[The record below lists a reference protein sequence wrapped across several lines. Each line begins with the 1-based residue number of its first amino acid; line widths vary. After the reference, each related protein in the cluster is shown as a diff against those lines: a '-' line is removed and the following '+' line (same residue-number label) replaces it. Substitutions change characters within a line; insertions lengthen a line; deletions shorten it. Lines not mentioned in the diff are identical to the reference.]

1 MRIAINTCR
10 SIRRD
15 RWFRFV
21 DRSITPDALPL
32 QAASDAD
39 RELMEAI
46 MNLPYKLK
54 EVVLLY
60 YYQGLTLRE
69 IAEALGVAAS
79 TISIR
84 LKKACERLRYDLEGG
99 QAHV

>member
-1 MRIAINTCR
+1 M
-10 SIRRD
+10 
-15 RWFRFV
+15 
-21 DRSITPDALPL
+21 DRSVTPDSLFL

-39 RELMEAI
+39 RELMEAV
-46 MNLPYKLK
+46 MNLPSRFK

-69 IAEALGVAAS
+69 ISEVLGVATS

-99 QAHV
+99 HEHV